1 MDDVP
6 LSYNL
11 LLIILLLLLSG
22 FFSTAEGSL
31 FSLSRHQRDRLKKEG
46 RKSSKL
52 IEKLLHEPYKLIITI
67 LFADEVV
74 NVAYT
79 SIIGLTV
86 NELLHGY
93 SERSVTIYWVH
104 QDIGRKDRVRAQQ
117 GIYARGGKGPCRARQ
132 RRGGNYRH

>member
-11 LLIILLLLLSG
+11 FLIVLMLFLSG
-22 FFSTAEGSL
+22 FFSTSEGAL
-31 FSLSRHQRDRLKKEG
+31 FSLSRHQRDRLRKEG

-79 SIIGLTV
+79 SVIGLTV
-86 NELLHGY
+86 NEL
-93 SERSVTIYWVH
+93 
-104 QDIGRKDRVRAQQ
+104 
-117 GIYARGGKGPCRARQ
+117 
-132 RRGGNYRH
+132 